1 MCTLAVSTTVT
12 TSGFTLAMG
21 KLLDRL
27 RENSSAYVMEETSAG
42 YILVGVPEA
51 AEEFNVLV
59 RDLLDRAGEEFV
71 VLPTTDGKT
80 GYERVVLVPL

>member
-1 MCTLAVSTTVT
+1 
-12 TSGFTLAMG
+12 
-21 KLLDRL
+21 
-27 RENSSAYVMEETSAG
+27 MEETSTG
-42 YILVGVPEA
+42 YILVAVPEA

-80 GYERVVLVPL
+80 GYERVVLLRLS

>member
-1 MCTLAVSTTVT
+1 MR
-12 TSGFTLAMG
+12 

-27 RENSSAYVMEETSAG
+27 KANASAFVMEETSTG
-42 YILVGVPEA
+42 YILVAVPEA

-80 GYERVVLVPL
+80 GYERVVLLRLS